1 MQPPIDLGLM
11 KANTHRDPRE
21 MVAMSD
27 AKWQRKKEKTEAE
40 ASAGGERSGFREILK
55 RWFTGRPLRTP
66 Y

>member
-1 MQPPIDLGLM
+1 MQPPFDLSLV
-11 KANTHRDPRE
+11 KASSHRDPRE

-27 AKWQRKKEKTEAE
+27 AEWQRKKEKTEAE
-40 ASAGGERSGFREILK
+40 ASAGEERSGFWEILK